1 MKRYC
6 WIFFL
11 LMGFNTI
18 SSAQSIET
26 LRQQITDEISRSKG
40 LFAVAFKDLSSGKT
54 VLINEK
60 VSLHAA
66 STMKTP
72 VLIEIFK
79 QAKEKKFSLDDS
91 LDVKNTFSSI
101 VDGSSF
107 SLDSAD
113 DSETELY
120 RSIGQKRT
128 IAFLAYQMI
137 ILSSNLATNMMIEL
151 VKAENVMNTLKSMGV
166 NDMQVLRGVEDKKA
180 FEKGLN
186 NTTTAYDQMLLM
198 EKIATGKVVSKKAC
212 KKMVDILLDQKFK
225 SVIPARL
232 PADVKV
238 AHKTGSITGI
248 QHDAGIV
255 YLPNGKKYVLVL
267 LSKYEGD
274 VNEAIET
281 MAQISRMVYDYQT
294 AR

>member
-1 MKRYC
+1 M
-6 WIFFL
+6 L
-11 LMGFNTI
+11 
-18 SSAQSIET
+18 SAQSIET

-91 LDVKNTFSSI
+91 LEVKNTFSSI
-101 VDGSSF
+101 VDGSPF

-120 RSIGQKRT
+120 RAIGQKRT

-137 ILSSNLATNMMIEL
+137 ILSSNLATNMMIEF

-166 NDMQVLRGVEDKKA
+166 NDMQVLRGVEDTKA
-180 FEKGLN
+180 FEKGMN

-212 KKMVDILLDQKFK
+212 KQMVDILLDQKFK

-274 VNEAIET
+274 VNDAIET
-281 MAQISRMVYDYQT
+281 MAQLSRMVYDYEVT
-294 AR
+294 R

>member
-1 MKRYC
+1 MA
-6 WIFFL
+6 
-11 LMGFNTI
+11 
-18 SSAQSIET
+18 SAQSIEI
-26 LRQQITDEISRSKG
+26 LRKQITDEISRGNG
-40 LFAVAFKDLSSGKT
+40 LFAVAFKDISSGKT
-54 VLINEK
+54 LLINEK

-72 VLIEIFK
+72 VLIEIYK

-91 LDVKNTFSSI
+91 IEIKNTFSSI
-101 VDGSSF
+101 VDGSPF
-107 SLDSAD
+107 SLDSSD

-120 RSIGQKRT
+120 RAIGQKRT

-151 VKAENVMNTLKSMGV
+151 VKAENVMKTLKAMGV
-166 NDMQVLRGVEDKKA
+166 NDMQVLRGVEDNKA
-180 FEKGLN
+180 YEKGLN

-198 EKIATGKVVSKKAC
+198 EKIAAGKVVNKKAC
-212 KKMVDILLDQKFK
+212 KQMVDILLDQKFN

-255 YLPNGKKYVLVL
+255 YLPNGKKYILVL

-274 VNEAIET
+274 TQSAIET
-281 MAQISRMVYDYQT
+281 MAQISRMVYDYQV

>member
-1 MKRYC
+1 M
-6 WIFFL
+6 L
-11 LMGFNTI
+11 
-18 SSAQSIET
+18 SAQSIET
-26 LRQQITDEISRSKG
+26 LRQQMKDEISRSKG

-54 VLINEK
+54 LLINEK

-91 LDVKNTFSSI
+91 LEVKNTFSSI
-101 VDGSSF
+101 VDGSPF

-120 RSIGQKRT
+120 RAVGQKRT

-166 NDMQVLRGVEDKKA
+166 NDMQVLRGVEDTKA
-180 FEKGLN
+180 FEKGMN

-212 KKMVDILLDQKFK
+212 KQMVDILLDQKFK

-274 VNEAIET
+274 VNDAIDT
-281 MAQISRMVYDYQT
+281 MAQLSRMVYDYEVT
-294 AR
+294 R

>member
-1 MKRYC
+1 M
-6 WIFFL
+6 
-11 LMGFNTI
+11 

-26 LRQQITDEISRSKG
+26 LRQQIMDETSRNKG

-54 VLINEK
+54 LLINDK

-91 LDVKNTFSSI
+91 LEVKNTFSSI
-101 VDGSSF
+101 VDGSPF

-128 IAFLAYQMI
+128 IGFLAYQMI

-151 VKAENVMNTLKSMGV
+151 VKAENVMKTLKSMGV
-166 NDMQVLRGVEDKKA
+166 NDMQVLRGVEDNKA

-212 KKMVDILLDQKFK
+212 KQMLNILLDQRFK

-274 VNEAIET
+274 VNDAIET
-281 MAQISRMVYDYQT
+281 MAQISRMVYDYEVT
-294 AR
+294 R

>member
-1 MKRYC
+1 MVQ
-6 WIFFL
+6 
-11 LMGFNTI
+11 G
-18 SSAQSIET
+18 QSIET
-26 LRQQITDEISRSKG
+26 LRRQITDEIRSRSKG

-54 VLINEK
+54 VLINER

-91 LDVKNTFSSI
+91 IEVKNTFSSI
-101 VDGSSF
+101 VDGSPF

-120 RSIGQKRT
+120 RAIGQKRI

-151 VKAENVMNTLKSMGV
+151 VKAENVMNTLRSMGV
-166 NDMQVLRGVEDKKA
+166 NDMQVLRGVEDNKA

-212 KKMVDILLDQKFK
+212 KQMVDILLDQKFK

-267 LSKYEGD
+267 LSKYEGN
-274 VNEAIET
+274 VNDAIET
-281 MAQISRMVYDYQT
+281 MAQISRMVYDYET

>member
-1 MKRYC
+1 MV
-6 WIFFL
+6 
-11 LMGFNTI
+11 
-18 SSAQSIET
+18 SAQSIET
-26 LRQQITDEISRSKG
+26 LRQQMMDEISRSKG

-60 VSLHAA
+60 ISLHAA

-91 LDVKNTFSSI
+91 LEVKNTFSSI
-101 VDGSSF
+101 VDGSPF

-120 RSIGQKRT
+120 RAVGQKRT

-166 NDMQVLRGVEDKKA
+166 NDMQVLRGVEDTKA
-180 FEKGLN
+180 FEKGMN

-255 YLPNGKKYVLVL
+255 YLPNGKKYVLIL

-274 VNEAIET
+274 VNDAIET
-281 MAQISRMVYDYQT
+281 MAQISRMVYDYEIT
-294 AR
+294 R

>member
-1 MKRYC
+1 MV
-6 WIFFL
+6 
-11 LMGFNTI
+11 
-18 SSAQSIET
+18 SAQSIET
-26 LRQQITDEISRSKG
+26 LRQQISDEISRSKG

-91 LDVKNTFSSI
+91 LEVKNTFSSI
-101 VDGSSF
+101 VDGSPF

-120 RSIGQKRT
+120 RAIGQKRT

-151 VKAENVMNTLKSMGV
+151 VKAENVMKTLKSMGV
-166 NDMQVLRGVEDKKA
+166 HDMQVLRGVEDTKA
-180 FEKGLN
+180 FEKGMN

-255 YLPNGKKYVLVL
+255 YLPNGKKYVLIL

-274 VNEAIET
+274 VNDAIET
-281 MAQISRMVYDYQT
+281 MAQISRMVYDYEIT
-294 AR
+294 R

>member
-1 MKRYC
+1 MV
-6 WIFFL
+6 
-11 LMGFNTI
+11 
-18 SSAQSIET
+18 SAQSIET
-26 LRQQITDEISRSKG
+26 LRQQMMDEISRSKG

-60 VSLHAA
+60 ISLHAA

-91 LDVKNTFSSI
+91 LEVKNTFSSI
-101 VDGSSF
+101 VDGSPF

-120 RSIGQKRT
+120 RAIGQKRT

-151 VKAENVMNTLKSMGV
+151 VKAENVMKTLKSMGV
-166 NDMQVLRGVEDKKA
+166 NDMQVLRGVEDTKA
-180 FEKGLN
+180 FEKGMN

-255 YLPNGKKYVLVL
+255 YLPNGKKYVLIL

-274 VNEAIET
+274 VNDAIET
-281 MAQISRMVYDYQT
+281 MAQISRMVYDYEIT
-294 AR
+294 R